1 MNNMFSINFNNRAT
15 FGIAIAILVENAGN
29 FSWSI
34 NRADMIINFF
44 NKIEL
49 HNFISELAVHQIW
62 DKPSFKG
69 PADFTI
75 E

>member
-15 FGIAIAILVENAGN
+15 FGIAIAILIENVGN